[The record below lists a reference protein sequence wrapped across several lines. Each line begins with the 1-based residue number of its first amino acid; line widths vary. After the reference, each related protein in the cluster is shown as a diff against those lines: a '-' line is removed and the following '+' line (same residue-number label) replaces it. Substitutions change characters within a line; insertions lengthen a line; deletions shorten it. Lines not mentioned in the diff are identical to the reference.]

1 MSLNP
6 SIQALIFDLDGVI
19 CDTMPYHQKAWMQ
32 YIAKTPALAN
42 ITTEQLSSMGGKR
55 NIELLEILLPP
66 PQDEADLYCW
76 GMEKEA
82 LYRELIR
89 DEIAFLPGL
98 VPFLR
103 LAADRGIPIGLGTS
117 ACEENVSLILGHE
130 ALMDFFAVQITEL
143 DVEVGK
149 PDPECYLLVAEGL
162 GVTPAQCV
170 VFEDA
175 IAGVEAALN
184 AGMRCIGVTTTQ
196 PATVLLAA
204 GAEFCIQDFT
214 DARLP
219 ELLT

>member
-1 MSLNP
+1 
-6 SIQALIFDLDGVI
+6 
-19 CDTMPYHQKAWMQ
+19 
-32 YIAKTPALAN
+32 
-42 ITTEQLSSMGGKR
+42 MGGKR
-55 NIELLEILLPP
+55 NTELLELLLPP

-82 LYRELIR
+82 LYRDLIR
-89 DEIAFLPGL
+89 DEIKFLPGL
-98 VPFLR
+98 VPFLQ
-103 LAADRGIPIGLGTS
+103 LAADRGLSIGLGTS
-117 ACEENVSLILGHE
+117 ACEENVNLILGHE
-130 ALMDFFAVQITEL
+130 SLMDFFAAQVTEL

-162 GVTPAQCV
+162 GTAPTHCL

-196 PATVLLAA
+196 SAAVLMSA

-219 ELLT
+219 ELLP